1 MASKAPFCQ
10 LESRRAVIAA
20 TCFMAAMSF
29 SQQSSH
35 AALNTPDAL
44 LQKAIEKSLTVRGD
58 EALPTARAAR
68 DMEPRS
74 RLAHWLE
81 AQNVLATS
89 GLATQVKKSDL
100 DLVHESEAR
109 LHRVPEG
116 HLPANI
122 IALAENLN
130 IGRYLLLSDL
140 SISRIYIFDLAQKN
154 PTLVREIYSSIG
166 LAGAIKQREGDRKTP
181 IGVYRLMKEIRN
193 PRPDG
198 FLGDLAITLDYPNA
212 EDRRAQ
218 RTGSGIWIH
227 GVPQEVHVRP
237 PRSSDGCLAV
247 ANSDMEMIRNYV
259 EFGKTHIVIAPDIQ
273 WLSPSDWEAHRTKR
287 LAHMGMTKASVQSSN
302 QAVFFVSDS
311 RPIVAIQ
318 RDPQGLRRL
327 YWAQKQRQ
335 ASSPMLVEDL

>member
-1 MASKAPFCQ
+1 MVNMIPMFKLTSLHSLLPTLAFVFTAGLWGQ
-10 LESRRAVIAA
+10 VG
-20 TCFMAAMSF
+20 
-29 SQQSSH
+29 Q
-35 AALNTPDAL
+35 AALNPTDAL
-44 LQKAIEKSLTVRGD
+44 LQQAIENSLSTRGH
-58 EALPTARAAR
+58 EALPNARAVR
-68 DMEPRS
+68 DIEPRS

-81 AQNVLATS
+81 AQNVLAAS
-89 GLATQVKKSDL
+89 GLATQVKKGDL

-116 HLPANI
+116 YLPANI

-140 SISRIYIFDLAQKN
+140 SISRIYIFDLAQKK
-154 PTLVREIYSSIG
+154 PSLVREIYSSIG
-166 LAGAIKQREGDRKTP
+166 LAGAVKQREGDRKTP

-247 ANSDMEMIRNYV
+247 ANADMEMIRSYV
-259 EFGKTHIVIAPDIQ
+259 EFGKTHIVIAPSIQ
-273 WLSPSDWEAHRTKR
+273 WLSPSDWR
-287 LAHMGMTKASVQSSN
+287 LHQQERLSRMGMTQQSVQLTN
-302 QAVFFVSDS
+302 QAVFFVSNS

-318 RDPQGLRRL
+318 RDPQGLRRT
-327 YWAQKQRQ
+327 YWAQRQ
-335 ASSPMLVEDL
+335 ASGPMLVEDL